1 MDILPKAI
9 YSFKVIPIKI
19 PMTFFIELE
28 KIIQQY
34 IWNHERPTV
43 DKEILRTKEQSR
55 RQNPPT
61 FRQYYK
67 AIVIKTELLAKI
79 RHVDQYNTVESPEI
93 NPQSYG
99 HLNFEKGNNGK
110 KTVSLASDVEISGT
124 TTCKSMKQKHIFTLY
139 TKINSKW
146 LRNLNISEDTM
157 NLLKKITGKTFYN
170 INHSNVFLG
179 QSSKTIDIKAK
190 INQCDLI
197 KLISFCFQRQP

>member
-1 MDILPKAI
+1 
-9 YSFKVIPIKI
+9 
-19 PMTFFIELE
+19 MTFFIDLE

-67 AIVIKTELLAKI
+67 AIVIKTVLLAKI
-79 RHVDQYNTVESPEI
+79 TGFLWINITQQRAQKI
-93 NPQSYG
+93 NPQTYG

-110 KTVSLASDVEISGT
+110 KTVSLASDVQISGT
-124 TTCKSMKQKHIFTLY
+124 TTCKSMKREHIFTLY

-146 LRNLNISEDTM
+146 LRDLNISEDTM
-157 NLLKKITGKTFYN
+157 NLLKKITGETFYN
-170 INHSNVFLG
+170 INHSNVFLC

>member
-9 YSFKVIPIKI
+9 YSFMVIPIKI

-67 AIVIKTELLAKI
+67 AIVIKTVLLAKI
-79 RHVDQYNTVESPEI
+79 RHVDQYNTV
-93 NPQSYG
+93 
-99 HLNFEKGNNGK
+99 
-110 KTVSLASDVEISGT
+110 A
-124 TTCKSMKQKHIFTLY
+124 
-139 TKINSKW
+139 
-146 LRNLNISEDTM
+146 
-157 NLLKKITGKTFYN
+157 
-170 INHSNVFLG
+170 
-179 QSSKTIDIKAK
+179 
-190 INQCDLI
+190 
-197 KLISFCFQRQP
+197 QR